1 MKLTKF
7 GILVNKTTSLS
18 TSIRDSSISRGCV
31 TILEISEGSGGVG
44 GGGSGGKIWGPILE
58 NPAGRGW
65 VIWQIPSVGMV
76 WIFQIHIF
84 RLIDRSL
91 CLTYRTHA
99 MNYFASLGIFMC
111 HGCRM
116 QR

>member
-1 MKLTKF
+1 M
-7 GILVNKTTSLS
+7 
-18 TSIRDSSISRGCV
+18 
-31 TILEISEGSGGVG
+31 G
-44 GGGSGGKIWGPILE
+44 GGGGGGKIWGPILE

-76 WIFQIHIF
+76 WIFQIHMF
-84 RLIDRSL
+84 RLIDRCL

-99 MNYFASLGIFMC
+99 VNYFASLGIFMC